1 MPQDEPVTT
10 DRDAW
15 ARLAALLA
23 ATGLPAYFACIW
35 LSQPWLGL
43 PAATVFPGFVVMVAG
58 NLLLA
63 ATAHQWA
70 GMRYAGA
77 AYGIVHGI
85 FITIVLHQLGGLG
98 AVFLVFVQ
106 LFPIFHAAM
115 LGSTAEVFLTA
126 NVSGACLAGM
136 AIGETTGLLAPPG
149 PLAPPLT
156 VPQAAAM
163 AGFAWVG
170 FNFFALYASSYSAE
184 LRGSALRLRDQVV
197 ARTAELRVA
206 NAELHAKARAL
217 EAAQEELRTFLYT
230 VTHDLKSPVN
240 SILLV
245 ADLARELPEVLGV
258 PRVRAE
264 IERIVRLAGRTEDM
278 IRDLFEFFQVTTM
291 NDHSGPFELGPLV
304 AETLETLHPQVVARG
319 VVVECPTSLPRVWG
333 HGRMIGRVIDNL
345 LRNAVQH
352 ARRSHG
358 RVVVQAERTGD
369 ELHLAVSDDGPGIA
383 PRYHA
388 AIFELFGRVP
398 RDAGNGDPEGSGVGL
413 AIVRRIVEAHGGRVW
428 VESEEG
434 NGATFHVTL
443 PQPPVAAAPGN
454 GG

>member
-23 ATGLPAYFACIW
+23 ATGLPTYFACIW

-70 GMRYAGA
+70 EMRYAGA

-98 AVFLVFVQ
+98 AVFLVFVH

-136 AIGETTGLLAPPG
+136 AIGETTGRAAPCPARWYC
-149 PLAPPLT
+149 PSPYPRRRRWP
-156 VPQAAAM
+156 V
-163 AGFAWVG
+163 FAWVG

-184 LRGSALRLRDQVV
+184 LRGSARRLRDQVV

-206 NAELHAKARAL
+206 NRRAARQGPRARSGAGG
-217 EAAQEELRTFLYT
+217 AAHLLYT

-245 ADLARELPEVLGV
+245 ADLAARPARGARASLACVRRSIGSSGSPADRGHDPRPLRLLPGDGD
-258 PRVRAE
+258 
-264 IERIVRLAGRTEDM
+264 ERPPD
-278 IRDLFEFFQVTTM
+278 
-291 NDHSGPFELGPLV
+291 SFELGPLV
-304 AETLETLHPQVVARG
+304 DARPSKP
-319 VVVECPTSLPRVWG
+319 CT
-333 HGRMIGRVIDNL
+333 
-345 LRNAVQH
+345 
-352 ARRSHG
+352 RRSW
-358 RVVVQAERTGD
+358 
-369 ELHLAVSDDGPGIA
+369 P
-383 PRYHA
+383 
-388 AIFELFGRVP
+388 
-398 RDAGNGDPEGSGVGL
+398 AGS
-413 AIVRRIVEAHGGRVW
+413 
-428 VESEEG
+428 S
-434 NGATFHVTL
+434 
-443 PQPPVAAAPGN
+443 
-454 GG
+454 

>member
-1 MPQDEPVTT
+1 
-10 DRDAW
+10 
-15 ARLAALLA
+15 
-23 ATGLPAYFACIW
+23 
-35 LSQPWLGL
+35 
-43 PAATVFPGFVVMVAG
+43 
-58 NLLLA
+58 
-63 ATAHQWA
+63 
-70 GMRYAGA
+70 
-77 AYGIVHGI
+77 
-85 FITIVLHQLGGLG
+85 
-98 AVFLVFVQ
+98 
-106 LFPIFHAAM
+106 M

-156 VPQAAAM
+156 VSQAAAM
-163 AGFAWVG
+163 AVFAWVG

-184 LRGSALRLRDQVV
+184 LRGSARRLRDQVV

-245 ADLARELPEVLGV
+245 ADLARDLPEVLGV

-291 NDHSGPFELGPLV
+291 NDQSGSFELGPLV

-319 VVVECPTSLPRVWG
+319 VVVECPASLPRVWG

-352 ARRSHG
+352 ARRGHG

-443 PQPPVAAAPGN
+443 PQPPDVAAPGN
-454 GG
+454 RG